1 METRRVTQSNLLDL
15 PINKEICF
23 TTKKGEYSEKIM
35 KQQTKILKSF
45 SPFLKKILN
54 PDEEILLAVKATS
67 PMAVLE
73 QFTIGWIIVYIKRCM
88 LIFTNK
94 RILHFPTRAN
104 FFPKQ
109 SVAQIWYGDIEEIR
123 LSGFLGRTLKME
135 YKNGKMEKFYYI
147 PSREFKK
154 LKTVI
159 PNLATG
165 VHPSAVLERHH
176 LCPQC
181 IAPLQKSIFSCP
193 NCHLEFKNLKQ
204 AIRVSLLFPG
214 GGYFYARHPI
224 MGIGDAIV
232 ETILLIA
239 LISLSISAFTSPEP
253 AAGWAAVIPVA
264 FFLSIEKLITIY
276 DTKHFINE
284 YIPVDKNAILN
295 F

>member
-123 LSGFLGRTLKME
+123 LSGFLGRTLEME
-135 YKNGKMEKFYYI
+135 YKSGKKEKFYYI

-154 LKTVI
+154 LKTLI
-159 PNLATG
+159 SNLVTG

-176 LCPQC
+176 LCPKC
-181 IAPLQKSIFSCP
+181 IVPLQKNVFSCP
-193 NCHLEFKNLKQ
+193 NCHLEFKNLKR
-204 AIRVSLLFPG
+204 AIRLSLLFPG
-214 GGYFYARHPI
+214 GGYFYAGHPI
-224 MGIGDAIV
+224 MGIGDAIT
-232 ETILLIA
+232 ETGLLILLI
-239 LISLSISAFTSPEP
+239 SSFISAFTSPNP
-253 AAGWAAVIPVA
+253 TVAWASFIPVA
-264 FFLSIEKLITIY
+264 FLLSIEKLITIY

-284 YIPVDKNAILN
+284 YIPVDKSAILGL
-295 F
+295 

>member
-1 METRRVTQSNLLDL
+1 METRRVTQSSLLDL

-35 KQQTKILKSF
+35 KQQTKILTSF
-45 SPFLKKILN
+45 SPFLKKILD
-54 PDEEILLAVKATS
+54 PGEEIFLAVKATS

-94 RILHFPTRAN
+94 RVLHFPTRTN
-104 FFPKQ
+104 FSPKQ
-109 SVAQIWYGDIEEIR
+109 SVAQIGYGDIEEVK

-135 YKNGKMEKFYYI
+135 YKSGKKEKFYYI
-147 PSREFKK
+147 PSTEFKK
-154 LKTVI
+154 LKTLI

-165 VHPSAVLERHH
+165 AHPSVVMERYH

-181 IAPLQKSIFSCP
+181 IAPLQKNAFSCP
-193 NCHLEFKNLKQ
+193 SCHLEFKNLKQ
-204 AIRVSLLFPG
+204 AIRLSLLFPG
-214 GGYFYARHPI
+214 GGYFYAGHPI

-232 ETILLIA
+232 ETVLIIA
-239 LISLSISAFTSPEP
+239 LISAFISAFTSPDP
-253 AAGWAAVIPVA
+253 FAAWATIIPVA
-264 FFLSIEKLITIY
+264 FFLSLEKMITIY

-284 YIPVDKNAILN
+284 YIPADKNAALK

>member
-1 METRRVTQSNLLDL
+1 METRRVTQSSLLDL

-35 KQQTKILKSF
+35 KQQTKILTSF
-45 SPFLKKILN
+45 SPFLKKILD
-54 PDEEILLAVKATS
+54 PGEEIFLAVKATS

-94 RILHFPTRAN
+94 RILHFPTRTN
-104 FFPKQ
+104 FSPKQ
-109 SVAQIWYGDIEEIR
+109 SVAQIGYGDIEEIK

-135 YKNGKMEKFYYI
+135 YKSGKKEKFYYI
-147 PSREFKK
+147 PSTEFKK
-154 LKTVI
+154 LKTLI
-159 PNLATG
+159 PNLAKG
-165 VHPSAVLERHH
+165 AHPSVVMERYH

-181 IAPLQKSIFSCP
+181 IAPLQKNVFSCP
-193 NCHLEFKNLKQ
+193 SCHLEFKNLKR
-204 AIRVSLLFPG
+204 AIRLSLLFPG
-214 GGYFYARHPI
+214 GGYFYAGHPI

-232 ETILLIA
+232 ETVLIIA
-239 LISLSISAFTSPEP
+239 LISAFISAFTSPDP
-253 AAGWAAVIPVA
+253 FAAWATIIPVA
-264 FFLSIEKLITIY
+264 FFLSLEKMITIY

-284 YIPVDKNAILN
+284 YIPADKNAALK